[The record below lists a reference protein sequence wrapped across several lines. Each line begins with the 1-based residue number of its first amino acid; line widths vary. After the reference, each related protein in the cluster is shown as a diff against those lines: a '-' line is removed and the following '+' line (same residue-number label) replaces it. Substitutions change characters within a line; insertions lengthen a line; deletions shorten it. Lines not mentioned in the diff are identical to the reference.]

1 MQQPHIFWTS
11 VFCNSINL
19 IRSSVQNLMWSC
31 LRIWYTTKLWPLTIM
46 LQESKGQRSRIQ
58 YSILHF
64 KCIPNVFLKCKCE
77 GDKIG
82 YCVTTAK
89 LKCISE
95 VDKIGYCVSTG
106 TRFSR
111 EMH

>member
-1 MQQPHIFWTS
+1 MF
-11 VFCNSINL
+11 
-19 IRSSVQNLMWSC
+19 
-31 LRIWYTTKLWPLTIM
+31 
-46 LQESKGQRSRIQ
+46 
-58 YSILHF
+58 SILHF
-64 KCIPNVFLKCKCE
+64 KCIPNVFPKCMCE

-82 YCVTTAK
+82 YCVTTAF